1 MDKLYTRFDGV
12 FFEKTRLSLLTL
24 IIQEESVSFNTLKQQ
39 LDMSDGALYTHLEKL
54 VSAGYV
60 AKRREIAGTSV
71 QTLYSASEEG
81 KERFREYL
89 DFLEDMIT
97 SHKSFTDDSGIKG
110 ETP

>member
-1 MDKLYTRFDGV
+1 MNKLYTRFDGV

-54 VSAGYV
+54 VAAAYV
-60 AKRREIAGTSV
+60 TKRREIAGTSV
-71 QTLYSASEEG
+71 QTLYSASDEG

-89 DFLEDMIT
+89 DFLEEMIT
-97 SHKSFTDDSGIKG
+97 SHRSVGDDTGTEGDMS
-110 ETP
+110 